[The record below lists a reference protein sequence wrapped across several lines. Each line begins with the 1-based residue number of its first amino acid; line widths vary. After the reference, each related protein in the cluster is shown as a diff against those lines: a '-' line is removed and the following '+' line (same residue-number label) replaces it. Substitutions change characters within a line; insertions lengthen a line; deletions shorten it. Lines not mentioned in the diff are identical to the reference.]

1 MNDADH
7 GLDEAFQKYK
17 DMVIRN
23 ACLYVN
29 DFHAAEDIAQETFL
43 RLGEH
48 ISEVPPEKRGRW
60 LLRVSGNMAKDYRK
74 KGGKY
79 KTIPGLEE
87 WREEADRE
95 ADNCFDLSVLLER
108 KETRRETAELLRRLA
123 EKNPGWFQTIWMSYF
138 EEMDNRSIAK
148 ELGISSILV
157 SQWKRRAKK
166 WLREIYKKDKM
177 DE

>member
-7 GLDEAFQKYK
+7 ILDEAFRKYS

-23 ACLYVN
+23 AYLYVN
-29 DFHAAEDIAQETFL
+29 DFYAAEDIAQETFL
-43 RLGEH
+43 RLGMH
-48 ISEVPPEKRGRW
+48 IDEVPPEKMSRW
-60 LLRVSGNMAKDYRK
+60 LLRVSGNIAKDYIK
-74 KGGKY
+74 KGGMHKVV
-79 KTIPGLEE
+79 PGLEE
-87 WREEADRE
+87 WQEEADKE
-95 ADNCFDLSVLLER
+95 KNCDLSALLER
-108 KETRRETAELLRRLA
+108 QEIRRETAELLRQLKK
-123 EKNPGWFQTIWMSYF
+123 KNPGWFQTIWMSYF

-166 WLREIYKKDKM
+166 WLREIYKKGKM